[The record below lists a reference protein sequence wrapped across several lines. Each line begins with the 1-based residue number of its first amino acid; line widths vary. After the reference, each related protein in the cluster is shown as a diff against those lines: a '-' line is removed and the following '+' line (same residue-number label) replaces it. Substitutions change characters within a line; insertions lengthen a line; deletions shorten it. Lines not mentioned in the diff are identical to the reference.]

1 MKTIKR
7 VITGLLMTCLYSSL
21 RFIACV
27 LYIEFFVCSITRTY
41 VQLDLQTSSQDDY
54 NKLQSAN
61 WSWKDTFS
69 SWPWCEYAGR
79 PTRRKQESSPAGS
92 PWIPSIAKGNHDHD
106 RVIPGDL
113 PSSTSGFTN
122 IPLFILSAILTI
134 KGSNDHFHS
143 HSAHHRYLPLP
154 QRHRVVRQ
162 CLLAHM
168 LLIPAGLRPDLHI
181 LLP

>member
-61 WSWKDTFS
+61 
-69 SWPWCEYAGR
+69 
-79 PTRRKQESSPAGS
+79 
-92 PWIPSIAKGNHDHD
+92 
-106 RVIPGDL
+106 
-113 PSSTSGFTN
+113 
-122 IPLFILSAILTI
+122 
-134 KGSNDHFHS
+134 
-143 HSAHHRYLPLP
+143 
-154 QRHRVVRQ
+154 
-162 CLLAHM
+162 
-168 LLIPAGLRPDLHI
+168 
-181 LLP
+181 